1 MTTAAQTG
9 QVQLPAVGEYRI
21 DTTNST
27 VTFRT
32 THIFGLAPVTGS
44 FRLREGHIRVAE
56 DVTGSTAHATIPAA
70 SFHTG
75 VSNRDATIRSAQYL
89 DAEHHPHITFT
100 STGLSH
106 RDGHWVLHGTLTVR
120 GRGCPVDVLV
130 ERSEV
135 DGPRVR
141 LRATAR
147 IDRYEFG
154 ITAMKGLTGRR
165 LTMTLELLANRL

>member
-1 MTTAAQTG
+1 MTTAAQTA
-9 QVQLPAVGEYRI
+9 QVQIPAAGEYRI
-21 DTTNST
+21 DAEDST

-32 THIFGLAPVTGS
+32 RHVFGIAPVSGS

-56 DVTGSTAHATIPAA
+56 DVTESTAHATISAA

-75 VSNRDATIRSAQYL
+75 VSNRDSTVRSKQYL

-100 STGLSH
+100 STRLVQREGRWL
-106 RDGHWVLHGTLTVR
+106 LQGTLTVR

-130 ERSEV
+130 EQSEV

-141 LRATAR
+141 LRASAR
-147 IDRYEFG
+147 VDRYEHG
-154 ITAMKGLTGRR
+154 ITAMKGLTGRW
-165 LTMTLELLANRL
+165 LNLALELRANRM